1 MSKEQESY
9 EYPKESEEL
18 MKKLEELVNTM
29 KDWERKPL
37 VKVGKAIVE
46 LVKLPKRETSKRSEP
61 ERLALHI
68 RLEDSFK
75 GVFIVETSEF
85 QDIVEA
91 LKTKIVTEVAKALD
105 AINRKKRI
113 IEYGL

>member
-1 MSKEQESY
+1 MSKEEERY

-18 MKKLEELVNTM
+18 LKKLEELANTM

-37 VKVGKAIVE
+37 VKVGRAIVE
-46 LVKLPKRETSKRSEP
+46 LIKLPKRETSKRLEP

-75 GVFIVETSEF
+75 GIFVVESGEF

-105 AINRKKRI
+105 AINRKKRV